1 VSRRH
6 ELLVAGPSR
15 WWLGVLFSAAVYICA
30 GQYRFEAVSS
40 SSSSSPS
47 HDEPARIDTQ
57 GPCLL
62 LAVRKPVSDDHTVAV
77 SHVDVAP

>member
-1 VSRRH
+1 MVVRRT
-6 ELLVAGPSR
+6 V
-15 WWLGVLFSAAVYICA
+15 FSGRIYA

-47 HDEPARIDTQ
+47 HDEPAGPARIDTQ
-57 GPCLL
+57 GQCLL

-77 SHVDVAP
+77 SHVDVAPDPHQFG